1 VPVNTFAAP
10 RTPIEEM
17 LVAIWIEALGLARV
31 GVQDNFFDLGGH
43 SLIATKIL
51 AAIQDQFQVRLEPRA
66 LFDNPTIEELALTI
80 TEALARNS
88 GLTSPCLLI
97 TALWWHLQIAL

>member
-1 VPVNTFAAP
+1 
-10 RTPIEEM
+10 
-17 LVAIWIEALGLARV
+17 V

-51 AAIQDQFQVRLEPRA
+51 AAIQDQFHVRLEPRA
-66 LFDNPTIEELALTI
+66 LFDNSTIEELALTV

-88 GLTSPCLLI
+88 GFMNPCLLL
-97 TALWWHLQIAL
+97 TALWWQVQFAL